1 MMRRANL
8 FCRFR
13 DAGIH
18 AFPTI
23 CDVFVSCNLG
33 GVATPIVCPNGTRF
47 NPEILVC
54 DHAANFECFIDGLDR
69 KKSLYSL

>member
-1 MMRRANL
+1 MQRRANL

-13 DAGIH
+13 SPGIH

-23 CDVFVSCNLG
+23 CDVFVSCSLG
-33 GVATPIVCPNGTRF
+33 GVATTIVCPQGTRF

-54 DHAANFECFIDGLDR
+54 DHSTHYECFIDGLDGNTI
-69 KKSLYSL
+69 LHYY